1 MNDEADYFRHAE
13 VAFRRID
20 DALCDVDVDL
30 VDCERSGDVLTL
42 TFGSGKR
49 CVVNTQRPTQQIWV
63 AASSRGWHFRFD
75 GAEWI
80 DERND
85 ASINASIHASIDASL
100 DASLD
105 AKPLTNTLFSTLQS
119 IVKEH
124 ANVDIS
130 F

>member
-80 DERND
+80 DERNAASND
-85 ASINASIHASIDASL
+85 ASINEKA
-100 DASLD
+100 
-105 AKPLTNTLFSTLQS
+105 LTNTLFSTLES

>member
-20 DALCDVDVDL
+20 DALCDVDVAL

-85 ASINASIHASIDASL
+85 ASL